1 MPLRA
6 KSSDDP
12 IRDTETWFVRNGLPY
27 FVPAERAQ
35 VRHGLALK
43 RTLPLLGFSVL
54 AAIGVSL
61 LLSWVTS
68 DFELDVVKL
77 LSFGPASLVTVAGL
91 TLAFYGVTTLR
102 ARPIL
107 SYALRH
113 SGASLA
119 TFMTLVT
126 RALPLLLVFMTFLF
140 VNAEVW
146 QMSSELDG
154 GALWLT
160 VLLFAGLGVLFFL
173 VRLPEEIDR
182 ADDEL
187 DDARVLE
194 VVRGTP
200 IEQEAVTVA
209 RRPGLLSEESKVE
222 GYERLNLTLVLLIT
236 QTVQTILLSVSV
248 FVFFVVFGSI
258 TMKQRVAEA
267 WIGDAGPVH
276 NLEWL
281 PNLSV
286 ELVQVSLFLAAFA
299 GLYFTVYAVTDEVYR
314 VQFFSR
320 VQRDLERAIAVRA
333 AYVGWH
339 RVNGREDDLDERQ
352 LAEQLEHPESSGPTT
367 RLPSVDLD
375 DQPTTRPTHD

>member
-6 KSSDDP
+6 KSSADP

-35 VRHGLALK
+35 VRHGLEPR

-54 AAIGVSL
+54 AAVGVSL

-68 DFELDVVKL
+68 DFNLDPTKL
-77 LSFGPASLVTVAGL
+77 ISFGPASLLTFAGL
-91 TLAFYGVTTLR
+91 TVAFYGVTTLR

-113 SGASLA
+113 SGASIR

-154 GALWLT
+154 GALWMTMLMFGT
-160 VLLFAGLGVLFFL
+160 FGMLFFL
-173 VRLPEEIDR
+173 VRLPEEIDQ
-182 ADDEL
+182 ADDDL

-194 VVRGTP
+194 VVKDTP
-200 IEQEAVTVA
+200 IADQARRVA
-209 RRPGLLSEESKVE
+209 RHEGLLSAESQVK

-248 FVFFVVFGSI
+248 FVFFVIFGSI
-258 TMKQRVAEA
+258 TMKQRVANA

-276 NLEWL
+276 NIDWL

-286 ELVQVSLFLAAFA
+286 ELIQVSLFLAAFA
-299 GLYFTVYAVTDEVYR
+299 GLYFTVYAVTDEIYR
-314 VQFFSR
+314 NQFFSR

-339 RVNGREDDLDERQ
+339 KVNGREADLDERH
-352 LAEQLEHPESSGPTT
+352 LLPEHDEEGPTT
-367 RLPSVDLD
+367 QLPVASAD
-375 DQPTTRPTHD
+375 DHATTQLRARD